1 MFLMLFLLRKL
12 CFFLKKV
19 GVDNS
24 VFEKM
29 TKEADSNRDG
39 EIEFDEFKNI
49 MEKFFKEFFFFLV
62 FFKGLLIL
70 GVFVKLIF
78 FLILK

>member
-12 CFFLKKV
+12 CLFLKKV
-19 GVDNS
+19 GDDNS

-29 TKEADSNRDG
+29 TKEADSNGDG

-49 MEKFFKEFFFFLV
+49 MEKFFK
-62 FFKGLLIL
+62 
-70 GVFVKLIF
+70 
-78 FLILK
+78 

>member
-12 CFFLKKV
+12 CLFLKKV

-29 TKEADSNRDG
+29 TKEADSNGDG

-49 MEKFFKEFFFFLV
+49 MEKFFKEFFFFFC
-62 FFKGLLIL
+62 FF
-70 GVFVKLIF
+70 
-78 FLILK
+78 

>member
-12 CFFLKKV
+12 CLFLKKV

-29 TKEADSNRDG
+29 TKEADSNGDG

-49 MEKFFKEFFFFLV
+49 MEKFFKEFFFFFV

-70 GVFVKLIF
+70 GVFIKLIF
-78 FLILK
+78 FF

>member
-12 CFFLKKV
+12 CLFLKKV

-29 TKEADSNRDG
+29 TKEADSNGDG

-49 MEKFFKEFFFFLV
+49 MEKFFK
-62 FFKGLLIL
+62 
-70 GVFVKLIF
+70 
-78 FLILK
+78 